1 MPRRPLRFSLSGS
14 MGYASFD
21 ALLEKC
27 AVAEELGFSAFYASD
42 HMHGVASAPV
52 EAPFLEPW
60 TALAGLAARTRTLRL
75 GCLVAGVT
83 YRHPSMLAKI
93 AGTLDVIS
101 GGRVELG
108 LGAAWSPEDH
118 RSYGLD
124 FPGLRERLERL
135 EEAVD
140 VIYGLWTHERFSYD
154 GQHYSIHDAPFE
166 PRPVQRPP
174 PLLLAGA
181 SPRLLELVARRAH
194 SWVSVSSPAL
204 SRKCV
209 EQIAARCTKI
219 GRDPAE
225 IDYGQSFALLLTD
238 DSSRVDEV
246 LLARRQG
253 SGEHSAQARSALEG
267 EPKEEGVRASILAG
281 DPEEI
286 LSQLRRYVDAG
297 VNHFI
302 FQTPPPIDVPML
314 RRFSEDVARVLRAE
328 VSGDG

>member
-1 MPRRPLRFSLSGS
+1 M
-14 MGYASFD
+14 
-21 ALLEKC
+21 
-27 AVAEELGFSAFYASD
+27 
-42 HMHGVASAPV
+42 
-52 EAPFLEPW
+52 
-60 TALAGLAARTRTLRL
+60 
-75 GCLVAGVT
+75 
-83 YRHPSMLAKI
+83 
-93 AGTLDVIS
+93 
-101 GGRVELG
+101 
-108 LGAAWSPEDH
+108 
-118 RSYGLD
+118 
-124 FPGLRERLERL
+124 
-135 EEAVD
+135 
-140 VIYGLWTHERFSYD
+140 
-154 GQHYSIHDAPFE
+154 
-166 PRPVQRPP
+166 QRPP

-181 SPRLLELVARRAH
+181 SPRLLDLVARRAH

-246 LLARRQG
+246 LVARRQV
-253 SGEHSAQARSALEG
+253 SGEHSAQARSALDG
-267 EPKEEGVRASILAG
+267 EPKEEGVRASVLAG

-314 RRFSEDVARVLRAE
+314 RRFSEEVAPVLRAE